1 MQKELRIRTNGHF
14 SFVYRRGKR
23 VSSKLLILYYVK
35 ANRIQAGFSISKK
48 VGNAV
53 TRNRIKRRLRESF
66 RLRIPVLKNGNYVFA
81 AKPAAATAD
90 YWELS
95 KEMDILLKCLELYKI

>member
-1 MQKELRIRTNGHF
+1 MQKEFRIRKNGHF

-23 VSSKLLILYYVK
+23 VSSKLLVLHYVK

-53 TRNRIKRRLRESF
+53 VRNRIKRRLRESF
-66 RLRIPVLKNGNYVFA
+66 RLRIPLLKSGNYVFT
-81 AKPAAATAD
+81 AKPDAATAD

-95 KEMDILLKCLELYKI
+95 NEMDILLNRLELYKI